1 MRNNIINKLFLGA
14 LTISFISCTS
24 QYMDINSNPYQPGS
38 LAADD
43 YALGSAMSNLA
54 GCVYLVMLIQHSL
67 QIVCWEDHVEGILPT
82 PRVHGHLQFPISI
95 RQMTGQGCS

>member
-14 LTISFISCTS
+14 LTVSFISCTS

-38 LAADD
+38 LADDD

-54 GCVYLVMLIQHSL
+54 GCVVSSDVNTAQFTDWEVHAEVTL
-67 QIVCWEDHVEGILPT
+67 QT
-82 PRVHGHLQFPISI
+82 PRVHGRLQFPILI
-95 RQMTGQGCS
+95 RQTTGHGYF